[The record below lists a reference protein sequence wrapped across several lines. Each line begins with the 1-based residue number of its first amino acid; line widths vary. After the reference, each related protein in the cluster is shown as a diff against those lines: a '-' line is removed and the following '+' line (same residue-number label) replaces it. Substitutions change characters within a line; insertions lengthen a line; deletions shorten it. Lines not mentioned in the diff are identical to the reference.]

1 MSEMLLLGAGAS
13 VEADIPDTYRMTRKI
28 AEAFRKDPQL
38 RRHSHVISFAIGGL
52 LFQQGIKGQDPL
64 EGGVNVEELF
74 NAVQL
79 LAERNSL
86 EAAPFVGSWHSMVQ
100 ELDQVRS
107 SPPQLDRLYRRIYEG
122 VTKEILNA
130 LPRSPPA
137 FGDRDIDHELQ
148 QTIKN
153 TVESMVKNRS
163 VSYSSV
169 SVGRKIGDYVMQITK
184 DWMDRLKS
192 QHPHGGYDFQR
203 EFHDAIEQMRDRPGA
218 GELFEQ
224 TPDLVTPAL
233 ATTDST

>member
-13 VEADIPDTYRMTRKI
+13 VEADISDTFRMNRMI
-28 AEAFRKDPQL
+28 AEVFRRNPQL
-38 RRHSHVISFAIGGL
+38 QRHAHVISFAIGGL
-52 LFQQGIKGQDPL
+52 LFQQGIKGGDPL

-100 ELDQVRS
+100 ELDQARS
-107 SPPQLDRLYRRIYEG
+107 SPPQLDRLYRLIYDG

-130 LPRSPPA
+130 LPHSPPA
-137 FGDRDIDHELQ
+137 FGDSDIDRELD

-163 VSYSSV
+163 
-169 SVGRKIGDYVMQITK
+169 
-184 DWMDRLKS
+184 
-192 QHPHGGYDFQR
+192 
-203 EFHDAIEQMRDRPGA
+203 
-218 GELFEQ
+218 
-224 TPDLVTPAL
+224 
-233 ATTDST
+233 